1 MRICNRN
8 KRPLWFA
15 NLYKTEPLKDEYGN
29 ETGESKYYYT
39 APEKIMANVAYASSD
54 SELAMFGAKLND
66 LIKILLPD
74 SFTKIK
80 DHSVFWFGVE
90 PPTSY
95 NPAEP
100 RNNFRREGAMAGID
114 VTVIYAKRV
123 DAK

>member
-39 APEKIMANVAYASSD
+39 APEKIMANVAYVSSD

-80 DHSVFWFGVE
+80 D
-90 PPTSY
+90 P
-95 NPAEP
+95 
-100 RNNFRREGAMAGID
+100 
-114 VTVIYAKRV
+114 
-123 DAK
+123 

>member
-8 KRPLWFA
+8 KRPIWFA

-29 ETGESKYYYT
+29 ETGESKYYYA
-39 APEKIMANVAYASSD
+39 APQKIMTSVSYVSSD
-54 SELAMFGAKLND
+54 RELAIFGTKLND
-66 LIKILLPD
+66 LIKILQPAND
-74 SFTKIK
+74 NKIK
-80 DHSVFWFGVE
+80 DHSVFWFEAE
-90 PPTSY
+90 PPTPY

-100 RNNFRREGAMAGID
+100 QNNFRHEGVMSGVD